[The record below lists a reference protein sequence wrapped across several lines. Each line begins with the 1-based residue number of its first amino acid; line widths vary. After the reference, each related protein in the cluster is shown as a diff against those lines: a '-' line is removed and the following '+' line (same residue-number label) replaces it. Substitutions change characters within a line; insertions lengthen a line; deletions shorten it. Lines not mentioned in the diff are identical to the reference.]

1 MAAMRCSRVD
11 LPEPEG
17 PISATKSPFPM
28 SMSTSFSAIT
38 WNSSR
43 TNSFVR
49 RRAVMTGSL
58 IQACLFYPYLIAI
71 LQVGGRIHDQI
82 LAAVQPVVDANAL
95 IGSRACFDGPPHSL
109 ALESHEDG

>member
-1 MAAMRCSRVD
+1 MAAIRCSSVD

-17 PISATKSPFPM
+17 PIRAMNSPLPT

-43 TNSFVR
+43 TNSLVS

-58 IQACLFYPYLIAI
+58 IQVCLFYRYLTAGFE
-71 LQVGGRIHDQI
+71 VRGRIEDEV
-82 LAAVQPVVDANAL
+82 LAADQAVFDAHAL
-95 IGSRACFDGPPHSL
+95 ARRRAGL
-109 ALESHEDG
+109 